1 MRNNGPVLL
10 TFAGILLSSLGFA
23 QQPQPAQPQPAQT
36 AQPAQKPQPRNAPA
50 EVGNTPTPNDMYCSG
65 FITTEKLPDKIF
77 VAGGHNTPDQS
88 RYAGKSDVIFLHGPG
103 LKEGERYQIVR
114 HVRDTNHYEIYPGQK
129 SAVHNAGEPYF
140 EMAIVQVNEV
150 QKDTG
155 IATFELSCADVMP
168 GDVAIPLV
176 EREAPPFRKVSLERY
191 APPSGKPQGRILMA
205 KEFDS
210 FLGSKYK
217 AYISLGADK
226 GLKPGDYLRATRT
239 YSYTYHDAEAGLS
252 RKASEY
258 EDTQVNPQKLP
269 VGDVS
274 SLPRRTLGDMIVLQV
289 HAKSATAMVL
299 TALEDIHVGDGVE
312 VMDISDAPVLPPIRP
327 SFSNAPA
334 PDAANATTTPPK
346 ITCSASPASLRA
358 GENASISCD
367 AVSPDNRPINITYVA
382 NGGKLSS
389 NRNQATLDTTDVGP
403 GPISVRA
410 TAFDDRQLSAST
422 VVTVN
427 VEAAAPAMPTAQ
439 KLMELDFKPGSGYVD
454 NRSKAVLDDVALK
467 LQQDPNLTAVLSGSA
482 DAGEPRSMAL
492 QRAQNAMVYLTK
504 SKGIDPQRIQVKAGT
519 EPGRKVEVWTLP
531 AGATLPG
538 NAPAQPPQGTIQP
551 QGTVPATRASSASGA
566 TAGQPDSG
574 DTASSRRSTCARGA
588 TNAATRWE
596 LKHLQRKRRPPRKQT
611 SLGLLTFLGLR

>member
-23 QQPQPAQPQPAQT
+23 QQPQPAQPQPAEKLQS
-36 AQPAQKPQPRNAPA
+36 AQKPQPRNAPA

-65 FITTEKLPDKIF
+65 FITTEKVPDKIF

-327 SFSNAPA
+327 SFSNAPS

-492 QRAQNAMVYLTK
+492 QRAQNAMTYLTK

-551 QGTVPATRASSASGA
+551 QGTVQPQEPAQPAAQPPASQTPATQPPA
-566 TAGQPDSG
+566 TDQPAPAAQPTPPPAG
-574 DTASSRRSTCARGA
+574 
-588 TNAATRWE
+588 N
-596 LKHLQRKRRPPRKQT
+596 
-611 SLGLLTFLGLR
+611 

>member
-1 MRNNGPVLL
+1 V
-10 TFAGILLSSLGFA
+10 
-23 QQPQPAQPQPAQT
+23 
-36 AQPAQKPQPRNAPA
+36 K
-50 EVGNTPTPNDMYCSG
+50 
-65 FITTEKLPDKIF
+65 
-77 VAGGHNTPDQS
+77 
-88 RYAGKSDVIFLHGPG
+88 
-103 LKEGERYQIVR
+103 
-114 HVRDTNHYEIYPGQK
+114 DTNHYEIYSGQK
-129 SAVHNAGEPYF
+129 SAVHDHGEPYF

-155 IATFELSCADVMP
+155 IATYELSCSDVMP
-168 GDVAIPLV
+168 GDIAIPLV
-176 EREAPPFRKVSLERY
+176 EREAPPFRKVTLERY

-217 AYISLGADK
+217 AYLSIGADK

-239 YSYTYHDAEAGLS
+239 YSYTYHDPEAGLS

-258 EDTQVNPQKLP
+258 EDTQVHPQKLP
-269 VGDVS
+269 VGDLS

-312 VMDISDAPVLPPIRP
+312 VMDISDAPVLPPITP
-327 SFSNAPA
+327 SFSNAPQ
-334 PDAANATTTPPK
+334 PDAANSTTTPPK

-427 VEAAAPAMPTAQ
+427 VEAPAAAMPTAQ

-482 DAGEPRSMAL
+482 DPGEPRSMAL
-492 QRAQNAMVYLTK
+492 QRAQNAMTYLTK

-519 EPGRKVEVWTLP
+519 EPGRRVEVWTLP

-551 QGTVPATRASSASGA
+551 QGTAQPQEPAAQPPASQTPATQPPADQPTPAPQPTPPSGV
-566 TAGQPDSG
+566 
-574 DTASSRRSTCARGA
+574 
-588 TNAATRWE
+588 
-596 LKHLQRKRRPPRKQT
+596 
-611 SLGLLTFLGLR
+611 F

>member
-36 AQPAQKPQPRNAPA
+36 PQPAQKPQPRNAPA

-65 FITTEKLPDKIF
+65 FITTEKVPDKIF
-77 VAGGHNTPDQS
+77 VAAGHNTPDQS

-114 HVRDTNHYEIYPGQK
+114 HVKDTNHYEIYSGQK

-168 GDVAIPLV
+168 GDIAIPLV

-217 AYISLGADK
+217 AYISIGADK

-239 YSYTYHDAEAGLS
+239 YSYTYHDPEAGLS

-269 VGDVS
+269 VGDLS

-334 PDAANATTTPPK
+334 PDAAAATTTPPK

-358 GENASISCD
+358 GENASISCE

-427 VEAAAPAMPTAQ
+427 VEAPAPAMPTAQ
-439 KLMELDFKPGSGYVD
+439 KLMELDFKPNSGYVD

-492 QRAQNAMVYLTK
+492 QRAQNAMTYLTK

-538 NAPAQPPQGTIQP
+538 NAPAQPPQGTGQQEQP
-551 QGTVPATRASSASGA
+551 QTTQPPAAEQPPALQPPASQTPATQPPANQPAPSAQP
-566 TAGQPDSG
+566 TPPPAG
-574 DTASSRRSTCARGA
+574 
-588 TNAATRWE
+588 
-596 LKHLQRKRRPPRKQT
+596 K
-611 SLGLLTFLGLR
+611 

>member
-1 MRNNGPVLL
+1 MRNKRPVLL
-10 TFAGILLSSLGFA
+10 TFAGNLFASILFANLGFA

-36 AQPAQKPQPRNAPA
+36 TQPAQTAQPAQKAQPRNGTA

-65 FITTEKLPDKIF
+65 FITTEKVPDKIF
-77 VAGGHNTPDQS
+77 VAAGHNTPDQS

-103 LKEGERYQIVR
+103 LKEGERYQIIR
-114 HVRDTNHYEIYPGQK
+114 HVKDTNHYEIYSGQK
-129 SAVHNAGEPYF
+129 AAVRDHGEPYF

-168 GDVAIPLV
+168 GDIAIPLV

-217 AYISLGADK
+217 AYLSIGADK

-239 YSYTYHDAEAGLS
+239 YSYTYHDPEAGLS

-258 EDTQVNPQKLP
+258 EDTQVHPQKLP
-269 VGDVS
+269 VGDLS

-312 VMDISDAPVLPPIRP
+312 LMDISDAPVLPPITP
-327 SFSNAPA
+327 SFSNAPQ
-334 PDAANATTTPPK
+334 PDAANSTTTPPK

-427 VEAAAPAMPTAQ
+427 VEAAAPAMPAAQ
-439 KLMELDFKPGSGYVD
+439 KLMELDFKPNSGYVD

-482 DAGEPRSMAL
+482 DPGEPRSMAL

-538 NAPAQPPQGTIQP
+538 NAPAQPPQGTTQP
-551 QGTVPATRASSASGA
+551 QEPTQPAAQPPASQTPAT
-566 TAGQPDSG
+566 QPPADQP
-574 DTASSRRSTCARGA
+574 
-588 TNAATRWE
+588 AATP
-596 LKHLQRKRRPPRKQT
+596 QPTPPPVN
-611 SLGLLTFLGLR
+611 

>member
-1 MRNNGPVLL
+1 MRKNGPARLM
-10 TFAGILLSSLGFA
+10 FADIFFASILFASIFFANLGFA

-36 AQPAQKPQPRNAPA
+36 SQPAQKPQPRSAPA

-65 FITTEKLPDKIF
+65 FLTTEKLPDKIF
-77 VAGGHNTPDQS
+77 VAAGHNSPDQS
-88 RYAGKSDVIFLHGPG
+88 RYAGQSDVVFLHGQG
-103 LKEGERYQIVR
+103 LKEGDRYQIVR
-114 HVRDTNHYEIYPGQK
+114 HVKDTNHYEIYHGQK
-129 SAVHNAGEPYF
+129 AAVHDHGEPYF
-140 EMAIVQVNEV
+140 EMAIVRVNEV

-168 GDVAIPLV
+168 GDIAIPLV
-176 EREAPPFRKVSLERY
+176 EREAPPFRKVTLERY

-217 AYISLGADK
+217 AYLSIGADK

-239 YSYTYHDAEAGLS
+239 YSYSYHDPEAGLS
-252 RKASEY
+252 RKASVY
-258 EDTQVNPQKLP
+258 EDTQVDPHKLP
-269 VGDVS
+269 GDDVS

-312 VMDISDAPVLPPIRP
+312 VMDISDAPVLPPITP
-327 SFSNAPA
+327 AFSNAPA

-346 ITCSASPASLRA
+346 ITCSASPTSLRA
-358 GENASISCD
+358 GESATISCE
-367 AVSPDNRPINITYVA
+367 AVSPDNRPVNVTYVA

-389 NRNQATLDTTDVGP
+389 NRNQATLDTTDAGP

-439 KLMELDFKPGSGYVD
+439 KLMELDFKPNSGYVD

-467 LQQDPNLTAVLSGSA
+467 LQQDPSLTAVLSGSA
-482 DAGEPRSMAL
+482 DPGEPRSMAL
-492 QRAQNAMVYLTK
+492 QRAQNAMAYLTK

-519 EPGRKVEVWTLP
+519 EPGRKVDVWTLP

-538 NAPAQPPQGTIQP
+538 TTPQQPPQGAVPQNQP
-551 QGTVPATRASSASGA
+551 QTTQPAAQPPASETPAT
-566 TAGQPDSG
+566 QPPPADQP
-574 DTASSRRSTCARGA
+574 
-588 TNAATRWE
+588 AATP
-596 LKHLQRKRRPPRKQT
+596 QPTPPP
-611 SLGLLTFLGLR
+611 GN